1 MLYNAMLTEDNIMII
16 ETGKGVYSL
25 NLDNLRDYPNYEKL
39 KRENKLKDFYL
50 DYDAIIWGEDLDLG
64 ENGIFEYGRRLNV

>member
-39 KRENKLKDFYL
+39 KNMLMIKKPSRAVVND
-50 DYDAIIWGEDLDLG
+50 
-64 ENGIFEYGRRLNV
+64 